1 MARVEIPPVLL
12 QIRSARTYSEQATAL
27 RALKDE
33 TVGHIQRKEWWIQ
46 NGILEPLVGLLHNN
60 DRAPTRS
67 SGKER
72 SHPGQPVPLAED
84 DVVRL
89 LALQL
94 LASFAYGGCIHG
106 SHFEA

>member
-1 MARVEIPPVLL
+1 MARVEIPPVLS
-12 QIRSARTYSEQATAL
+12 QIRSARTYAEQATAL
-27 RALKDE
+27 RTLKDE

-46 NGILEPLVGLLHNN
+46 NGILEPLVALLQNN
-60 DRAPTRS
+60 VRSHTRA

-94 LASFAYGGCIHG
+94 LASFAYGGYIRG
-106 SHFEA
+106 LWSQA